1 LRGGVVNDNA
11 FTTNTINAFNTAM
24 NEAIVA
30 DQEASKVGILK
41 RISESHAYINR
52 LLYLSTKELATQII
66 RQMRTGAPAITG
78 LVAGNEIL
86 KDYTPAGG
94 AAAAHEQDPTLNGVA
109 LALQTFIDNCDQ
121 SFGGGGG
128 GGGVDIK
135 AIKTAYT
142 ALIGRMILIYAE
154 YLKMPAPQHRLL
166 IGPNAMSV
174 DNWGNI
180 HSAITVALVGSSAN
194 DETAINA
201 AVTAV
206 KDEEDRIIG
215 AKVINATIQGIKRDT
230 IQTIID
236 NKLYNMTNKYIGIR
250 TIIGF
255 FDDATISAF
264 RVHLKLLGALDNFE
278 VSYFNLLQNIATL
291 GVVGAP
297 GPFVFGSGGTKP
309 AAGPFVFGSGGAAPA
324 TGATAA
330 LGGGATAGV
339 TGATAATGAT
349 AGVTGG
355 AAAAPSSSISGTPGN
370 QIYTITLYGKNI
382 NIPVNIFEKVKSTFS
397 SLIDNKTVSTEID
410 KFNKDPTKVPNG
422 VINAIEGA
430 FIQVDTSLNPEIKSI
445 IRSLIHNANGSVYL
459 VTAAFDSVKR
469 IVLGGA
475 STAAKPTPSS
485 GATAGG
491 AKSALGGSAA
501 LSGAPGV
508 KSAAVA
514 ISISKISQES
524 LPNVRSALIISI
536 NDALANKLD
545 KITPAQLAIE
555 VDKAKANLAAS
566 VANPQNPPFK
576 LKDVLDTLSTAA
588 VAASIDSGIKIPTLT
603 KQLPRFTIANFI
615 SAIELLIASNGDIQ
629 IALNAIDAAI
639 STSQQAKIGIK
650 LPPGSQSTTF

>member
-1 LRGGVVNDNA
+1 MPKFSRRNGKRSHSLGKKKVGKTRKLRGGVVNDNA

-128 GGGVDIK
+128 GGGVDII

-180 HSAITVALVGSSAN
+180 HSAITVALVGSGAN

-206 KDEEDRIIG
+206 KDEEVRIIG
-215 AKVINATIQGIKRDT
+215 AQVINATIQGIKRDT

-250 TIIGF
+250 C
-255 FDDATISAF
+255 
-264 RVHLKLLGALDNFE
+264 N
-278 VSYFNLLQNIATL
+278 Y
-291 GVVGAP
+291 
-297 GPFVFGSGGTKP
+297 
-309 AAGPFVFGSGGAAPA
+309 
-324 TGATAA
+324 
-330 LGGGATAGV
+330 
-339 TGATAATGAT
+339 
-349 AGVTGG
+349 
-355 AAAAPSSSISGTPGN
+355 
-370 QIYTITLYGKNI
+370 
-382 NIPVNIFEKVKSTFS
+382 
-397 SLIDNKTVSTEID
+397 
-410 KFNKDPTKVPNG
+410 
-422 VINAIEGA
+422 
-430 FIQVDTSLNPEIKSI
+430 
-445 IRSLIHNANGSVYL
+445 
-459 VTAAFDSVKR
+459 
-469 IVLGGA
+469 
-475 STAAKPTPSS
+475 
-485 GATAGG
+485 
-491 AKSALGGSAA
+491 
-501 LSGAPGV
+501 
-508 KSAAVA
+508 
-514 ISISKISQES
+514 
-524 LPNVRSALIISI
+524 
-536 NDALANKLD
+536 
-545 KITPAQLAIE
+545 
-555 VDKAKANLAAS
+555 
-566 VANPQNPPFK
+566 
-576 LKDVLDTLSTAA
+576 
-588 VAASIDSGIKIPTLT
+588 
-603 KQLPRFTIANFI
+603 
-615 SAIELLIASNGDIQ
+615 
-629 IALNAIDAAI
+629 
-639 STSQQAKIGIK
+639 
-650 LPPGSQSTTF
+650 